1 MKNIS
6 KIILVLIGL
15 LFLNCSHNINDKPL
29 DIYLNNTSNQNI
41 RFLYDFFPFE
51 QEKVPMHYTVFLLE
65 GHKINFSNGAIRTF
79 DFKKYNIFFIKIW
92 KQSTLDRYTWE
103 EIQQKDI
110 YDKKYSLTLDDI
122 QRMNYTIVYDGK

>member
-51 QEKVPMHYTVFLLE
+51 
-65 GHKINFSNGAIRTF
+65 
-79 DFKKYNIFFIKIW
+79 
-92 KQSTLDRYTWE
+92 
-103 EIQQKDI
+103 
-110 YDKKYSLTLDDI
+110 
-122 QRMNYTIVYDGK
+122 